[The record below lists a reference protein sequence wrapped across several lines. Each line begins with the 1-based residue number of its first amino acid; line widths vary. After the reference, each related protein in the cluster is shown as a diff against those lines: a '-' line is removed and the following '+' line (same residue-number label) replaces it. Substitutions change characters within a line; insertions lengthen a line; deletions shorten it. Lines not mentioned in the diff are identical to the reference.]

1 MNKAARTL
9 WPVALPSTTSMP
21 FVVFEKCSE
30 IERSHMDR
38 VNNCRQQPGSTVY
51 GRAHTKVVI
60 RLYPRRSVATDPH
73 G

>member
-1 MNKAARTL
+1 
-9 WPVALPSTTSMP
+9 
-21 FVVFEKCSE
+21 
-30 IERSHMDR
+30 MDR